1 LLGAFHRGVEKEME
15 DYNKVVVFQ
24 IAQGEYSISIDY
36 VISIEKEDGITE
48 VPSLPNHII
57 GIKKVRNELIPIID
71 LEQVLYNRP
80 IRERDQNKLIV
91 LKTEELTYA
100 VLVSD
105 AKEIL
110 AVAEENIKQ
119 VGLAAY
125 QKTSYFTGVINLD
138 NRLIMMVD
146 PFVLIDSLDGIKEIK
161 EYMNTLK

>member
-1 LLGAFHRGVEKEME
+1 ME
-15 DYNKVVVFQ
+15 DHNKAVVFQ
-24 IAQGEYSISIDY
+24 VAQGEYAIFIDY

-48 VPSLPNHII
+48 VPSLPSYIV

-71 LEQVLYNRP
+71 LEQVLYNRS
-80 IRERDQNKLIV
+80 INNEDQNKLIV
-91 LKTEELTYA
+91 LKTEELTFA
-100 VLVSD
+100 VLVRD

-138 NRLIMMVD
+138 NRLIMLVD
-146 PFVLIDSLDGIKEIK
+146 PSVLIDSLDGIKEIK
-161 EYMNTLK
+161 EYMNNLV